1 MGYSSFT
8 VSIPMIRRSWLRQ
21 VTRQYLISSS
31 LHHEFQKSLMIS
43 WKASQNLEAVVLMT
57 MVYYSERMHNKM
69 SRGKDTLAESG
80 GIHPQD
86 LECPPFWG
94 MTQGMCS
101 VLQQL
106 NVWTHLQCFCLGK
119 PAITSV
125 QGFCWELVIVTFC
138 LCDQPQ
144 K

>member
-1 MGYSSFT
+1 
-8 VSIPMIRRSWLRQ
+8 
-21 VTRQYLISSS
+21 
-31 LHHEFQKSLMIS
+31 MIS

-86 LECPPFWG
+86 LESPPFWG

-106 NVWTHLQCFCLGK
+106 NV
-119 PAITSV
+119 
-125 QGFCWELVIVTFC
+125 
-138 LCDQPQ
+138 
-144 K
+144 